1 MKTILVSLFTVAF
14 SLLAVQAQTTFDVR
28 AYDTFLQNTQNMT
41 SAELRASHE
50 AGVFGAKITQ
60 SSFPPNFDSLNQY
73 YSFTPYETTLLN
85 NNGFVVSSRL
95 SKPTFMGAFT
105 DIYNHDLPVYVS
117 SDAILHAI
125 HTSYDAILMDVELQ
139 CLRPW
144 LDTLLMQMHAQVPV
158 LASRYASDT
167 AMSTALKDL
176 DVYLTVPRKLL
187 GKTINPVY
195 TENTSTITTLLQDIQ
210 ALVPKDLQLFSTS
223 YRTYDFSQFTVRGHY
238 TTDQRLS
245 QYFQAMMWL
254 GRTEI
259 YLIAPKQD
267 APPVPAAD
275 IQRQTVLTALTT
287 EAIKGANAQRLL
299 DTLDAV
305 LQFFV
310 GESDNV
316 TCRNILDVLQGNS
329 IQQASAL
336 LDTTVWKKF
345 QDTLRQKPYTFQ
357 RIVSQIL
364 WSDPLSPDQIQ
375 PASAFLLLGQR
386 FIIDSYI
393 TGNVVY
399 DRVKQLNRR
408 MLPSP
413 LDVLFALGNDA
424 AAQLLDSQLQL
435 YSYAPNLAALR
446 YMVDAYD
453 NNFWTSTMY
462 NMWQN
467 CLRGLNPP
475 AVRDSLPAFMHT
487 AAWWQQKMN
496 TQLASWA
503 ELRHDNLLYAKQS
516 YSASVTCSFPE
527 SYVEPIPEFYSRIR
541 IFAGIASTFF
551 NRMKMISPSS
561 YFQTLASTADTLQAI
576 AQKNLI
582 HTPISLAERTFL
594 QQMLNITTSGGGCGG
609 PVTSYTGWYPRLYYS
624 GKSGFDKYDALVADI
639 HTAPTDAAGNPVG
652 WVLHVGTGKVDI
664 MVLNAATTDGR
675 AISYVGPVYRYYEYV
690 STNFKRLTDEEW
702 RAMGENPPIARPTFV
717 YLYLADSTGKSP
729 GTASSLMT
737 TGVHETPPSQLPVD
751 FQLGQSFPN
760 PFNSTT
766 IIPFVIPALL
776 GHQPV
781 SVKIFNTTGQEITV
795 LLNQVLP
802 EGSYLVRWN
811 GTTHSGLGAA
821 SGVYF
826 YTITVGLKQQT
837 GKMMLLK

>member
-1 MKTILVSLFTVAF
+1 MTFWRMK
-14 SLLAVQAQTTFDVR
+14 
-28 AYDTFLQNTQNMT
+28 TFLQNTQHLT
-41 SAELRASHE
+41 SAELRALHD
-50 AGVFGAKITQ
+50 AGVFAAKVVPA
-60 SSFPPNFDSLNQY
+60 SFPINFDTLNKY
-73 YSFTPYETTLLN
+73 YSLTPYEITLLK

-95 SKPTFMGAFT
+95 SKPTFIGAFT
-105 DIYNHDLPVYVS
+105 DIYNHDIPVYVS

-125 HTSYDAILMDVELQ
+125 HMSYDAILMDVERQ
-139 CLRPW
+139 CLIPW
-144 LDTLLMQMHAQVPV
+144 IDTLLTQMHAQVPA
-158 LASRYASDT
+158 LASRYASDN
-167 AMSTALKDL
+167 AMSTSLKDL
-176 DVYLTVPRKLL
+176 DVYLTIPLKLL
-187 GKTINPVY
+187 GKTIDPVY
-195 TENTSTITTLLQDIQ
+195 PENASAITSLLQDIQ
-210 ALVPKDLQLFSTS
+210 ALVPKDVQLFSIS
-223 YRTYDFSQFTVRGHY
+223 SRSYDFSQFTVRGHY

-267 APPVPAAD
+267 ALPVPDAD
-275 IQRQTVLTALTT
+275 VQRQTVLAALTT
-287 EAIKGANAQRLL
+287 EAIKGANAQRFL
-299 DTLDAV
+299 DTLDSV

-316 TCRNILDVLQGNS
+316 TCKNIQELIQENS

-336 LDTTVWKKF
+336 LDTTAWKKF
-345 QDTLRQKPYTFQ
+345 QDTLRQEPYTFQ

-364 WSDPLSPDQIQ
+364 WSDPNSPDQIQ

-399 DRVKQLNRR
+399 DRVKQPIRR

-446 YMVDAYD
+446 YMVDSYD
-453 NNFWTSTMY
+453 NNFWTSTIY
-462 NMWQN
+462 NGWQN
-467 CLRGLNPP
+467 CIRGLNPP
-475 AVRDSLPAFMHT
+475 AVRDSFPAFMHT
-487 AAWWQQKMN
+487 AAWWQYKMN

-516 YSASVTCSFPE
+516 YSAAILCSFPE
-527 SYVEPIPEFYSRIR
+527 SYVEPIPDFYSRIR
-541 IFAGIASTFF
+541 IFAGIASAYF
-551 NRMKMISPSS
+551 NRMKMVLPSL
-561 YFQTLASTADTLQAI
+561 YFQNLASTADTLQAI
-576 AQKNLI
+576 AQKNLT
-582 HTPISLAERTFL
+582 HTPISIVEHTFL
-594 QQMLNITTSGGGCGG
+594 QHMLNTTTSDGGCGG
-609 PVTSYTGWYPRLYYS
+609 PVTSYTGWYFQLYYT
-624 GKSGFDKYDALVADI
+624 GEPGFDKYDALVADI
-639 HTAPTDAAGNPVG
+639 HTAPTDADGNPVG
-652 WVLHVGTGKVDI
+652 WVLHVGTGKVDL

-675 AISYVGPVYRYYEYV
+675 AMSYIGPVYRYYEYV

-702 RAMGENPPIARPTFV
+702 QAMGDNPPIVRPAYV

-729 GTASSLMT
+729 GTASSLLT
-737 TGVHETPPSQLPVD
+737 TNVYENPPSQTPKN
-751 FQLGQSFPN
+751 FILGQNFPN

-766 IIPFVIPALL
+766 IIPFSIPALL

-781 SVKIFNTTGQEITV
+781 SIKIFNTTGQEITE
-795 LLNQVLP
+795 LLNQELP
-802 EGSYLVRWN
+802 EGSYLVRWD
-811 GTTHSGLGAA
+811 GTTHSGLAAA

-826 YTITVGLKQQT
+826 YTVTVGLKQQT
-837 GKMMLLK
+837 GKMALLK

>member
-1 MKTILVSLFTVAF
+1 
-14 SLLAVQAQTTFDVR
+14 
-28 AYDTFLQNTQNMT
+28 
-41 SAELRASHE
+41 
-50 AGVFGAKITQ
+50 
-60 SSFPPNFDSLNQY
+60 
-73 YSFTPYETTLLN
+73 
-85 NNGFVVSSRL
+85 
-95 SKPTFMGAFT
+95 
-105 DIYNHDLPVYVS
+105 
-117 SDAILHAI
+117 
-125 HTSYDAILMDVELQ
+125 
-139 CLRPW
+139 
-144 LDTLLMQMHAQVPV
+144 
-158 LASRYASDT
+158 
-167 AMSTALKDL
+167 
-176 DVYLTVPRKLL
+176 
-187 GKTINPVY
+187 
-195 TENTSTITTLLQDIQ
+195 
-210 ALVPKDLQLFSTS
+210 
-223 YRTYDFSQFTVRGHY
+223 
-238 TTDQRLS
+238 
-245 QYFQAMMWL
+245 
-254 GRTEI
+254 
-259 YLIAPKQD
+259 
-267 APPVPAAD
+267 
-275 IQRQTVLTALTT
+275 
-287 EAIKGANAQRLL
+287 
-299 DTLDAV
+299 
-305 LQFFV
+305 
-310 GESDNV
+310 V
-316 TCRNILDVLQGNS
+316 TCKNIQDLIQENS

-364 WSDPLSPDQIQ
+364 WSDPLSPDQVQ

-399 DRVKQLNRR
+399 DRVKQPNHR

-453 NNFWTSTMY
+453 SSFWTSTIY
-462 NMWQN
+462 NGWQN
-467 CLRGLNPP
+467 CIRGLNPP

-487 AAWWQQKMN
+487 AAWWQHKMN

-516 YSASVTCSFPE
+516 YSGSVTCSFPE

-551 NRMKMISPSS
+551 NRMKMVPPSL

-582 HTPISLAERTFL
+582 HTPISEAEHTFL
-594 QQMLNITTSGGGCGG
+594 QHMLNITTSGGGCGG
-609 PVTSYTGWYPRLYYS
+609 PVTSYTGWYPQLYYT
-624 GKSGFDKYDALVADI
+624 GQSGFDKYDALIADI
-639 HTAPTDAAGNPVG
+639 HTAPTDADGNPVG
-652 WVLHVGTGKVDI
+652 WVLHVGTGKVDM

-675 AISYVGPVYRYYEYV
+675 AMSYVGPVYRYYEYV

-702 RAMGENPPIARPTFV
+702 RAMGENPPIARPSYV

-729 GTASSLMT
+729 GSPSSLIT
-737 TGVHETPPSQLPVD
+737 TDVHETPLPPAPTD
-751 FQLGQSFPN
+751 FQLSQNFPN

-766 IIPFVIPALL
+766 IIPFSIPALL
-776 GHQPV
+776 AHQPV
-781 SVKIFNTTGQEITV
+781 SVKIFNTTGQEISE
-795 LLNQVLP
+795 LLHQVLP
-802 EGSYLVRWN
+802 EGSYMVRWD
-811 GTTHSGLGAA
+811 GTKHSGLGAA

-826 YTITVGLKQQT
+826 YTVTIGVKQQT